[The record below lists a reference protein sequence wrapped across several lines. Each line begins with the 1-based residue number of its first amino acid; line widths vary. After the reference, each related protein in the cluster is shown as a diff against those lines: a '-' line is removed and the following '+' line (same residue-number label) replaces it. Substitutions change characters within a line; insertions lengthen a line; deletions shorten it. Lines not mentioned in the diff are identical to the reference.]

1 MRRPAVL
8 WALAILITLAAAAW
22 QRMSGPTYPVRG
34 TVNVGGE
41 TIRLRLARSH
51 SIAARQPVAVKAAN
65 PEITGEVSWRRYPSR
80 IPGRCPRS
88 CVRGM
93 TCAPSCRPSRCR

>member
-8 WALAILITLAAAAW
+8 WALAILITLAAAVW

-51 SIAARQPVAVKAAN
+51 SITARQPVTVKAAN
-65 PEITGEVSWRRYPSR
+65 PEITGEVSWRRYPSQ
-80 IPGRCPRS
+80 RS
-88 CVRGM
+88 LAGVPARASGG
-93 TCAPSCRPSRCR
+93 